1 MRGLPVLFLLGS
13 VAMACSHEQPPPAS
27 SATVAAATDTPSRS
41 TQPVKTDVMRAA
53 EADDGPQ
60 RTRANGAN
68 ANANANTD
76 SNGNT
81 NATTTTEARSMVASQ
96 PSPPSPSSQPA
107 QPDNTRV
114 NERDRNGNTLTP
126 IDQGNSEADRR
137 MTQQIRQALMNT
149 NGLSFN
155 AKNIKIITLNG
166 KVTLRGTVN
175 SEQERNTVDAAAR
188 KIAGTDQIDDLVE
201 VKK

>member
-1 MRGLPVLFLLGS
+1 MRGLTVSLLLGS
-13 VAMACSHEQPPPAS
+13 VVMACSHEQPPPAS

-53 EADDGPQ
+53 EADDGPHRA
-60 RTRANGAN
+60 RTNEPN
-68 ANANANTD
+68 ANANANT
-76 SNGNT
+76 NT
-81 NATTTTEARSMVASQ
+81 NASANANTNTEARSMVASQ
-96 PSPPSPSSQPA
+96 AS

-114 NERDRNGNTLTP
+114 NERDRNGDSLTP

-149 NGLSFN
+149 SGLSFN
-155 AKNIKIITLNG
+155 AKNVKIITLNG

-175 SEQERNTVDAAAR
+175 SEQERNTVDGAAR
-188 KIAGTDQIDDLVE
+188 KIAGTDQIDDLLE